1 MSEAAPDTPTLS
13 DAEMEK
19 LKTLARLELSDAETQ
34 AVKHDLN
41 KILESFESLKKL
53 ETEHVEE
60 LVRPVSSANVF
71 RKDVPHA
78 GLEHEEAVALGAK
91 EDGFF
96 KVPRTV

>member
-1 MSEAAPDTPTLS
+1 MSETMSVTPTLS

-19 LKTLARLELSDAETQ
+19 LKTLARLELDDAETE

-41 KILESFESLKKL
+41 KILESFESLRAL
-53 ETEHVEE
+53 DTENIEE

-96 KVPRTV
+96 RVPRTA